1 MSDTVPPSRLS
12 SGQRAGAVL
21 AVFGVLLFVTSLLLG
36 AALAPDVGSA
46 EDGEA
51 RQTLVGSQGGG
62 PGLHDH
68 GSVYLLDG
76 RETAWRTGD
85 TDSYFDVTM
94 LDNGS
99 VMAGFMDDGYEDC
112 GPYESP
118 CTHTG
123 FRIVDPNADS
133 AAAPEIEYEYSF
145 PVRSRA
151 NSEVHDVELLDSGEF
166 LVSDMEN
173 ERIFTVKNGEITWQW
188 NASSRYE
195 APDDPT
201 RTDWLHI
208 NDVDVIG
215 EDRYLVSVRNAHQ
228 LVIVERGEGVVEV
241 INGDEAVTEGDPTLL
256 RQQHNPQ
263 WLGNG
268 TVLVADSH
276 NDRIVELRRGESG
289 EWTVGWTLDRAEG
302 VEFRWPRDADRL
314 PNGNTLVTDTL
325 NHRVM
330 EITPTGEV
338 VWEYYA
344 TWGPYDAERMG
355 TGPESSGPTI
365 RDMNAS
371 GTYPITGSANL
382 TAGGNDSVGF
392 DGRIRATFAGTALE
406 GPMNEFATRWAH
418 VTPWLRP
425 VWMSGW
431 DFVWTISA
439 VLVGVVW
446 VSGELIAGRRT
457 IAAGVRR
464 LLADVRRRL
473 DR

>member
-1 MSDTVPPSRLS
+1 MRALIPSGDGSR
-12 SGQRAGAVL
+12 SGRRTGAALV
-21 AVFGVLLFVTSLLLG
+21 AFGVFLLVTSLLLG
-36 AALAPDVGSA
+36 AALAPEVGSA
-46 EDGEA
+46 EDGET

-76 RETAWRTGD
+76 RETAWRAGD

-123 FRIVDPNADS
+123 FRIIDPNADS
-133 AAAPEIEYEYSF
+133 AAAPEIEHEYSF

-166 LVSDMEN
+166 LVSDMEH

-188 NASSRYE
+188 NASSRYD

-241 INGDEAVTEGDPTLL
+241 INGDEATTEGDPTLL

-263 WLGNG
+263 WLGDGN
-268 TVLVADSH
+268 VLVADSH
-276 NDRIVELRRGESG
+276 NDRIVELERAEDGDWEVAW
-289 EWTVGWTLDRAEG
+289 EIYAAEG
-302 VEFRWPRDADRL
+302 VNFNWPRDADRL
-314 PNGNTLVTDTL
+314 PNGNTLITDSL
-325 NHRVM
+325 NQRVV
-330 EITPTGEV
+330 EVDRNGSTVWSYGTPQV
-338 VWEYYA
+338 
-344 TWGPYDAERMG
+344 PYEAERLPAG
-355 TGPESSGPTI
+355 ETVGGVSYADGSDEPTSIGDGQSVPVLSFLLVLFQTGLQTPFWFTEVHVAVTI
-365 RDMNAS
+365 VSLLSVLGGGGLVVRD
-371 GTYPITGSANL
+371 
-382 TAGGNDSVGF
+382 
-392 DGRIRATFAGTALE
+392 
-406 GPMNEFATRWAH
+406 
-418 VTPWLRP
+418 
-425 VWMSGW
+425 
-431 DFVWTISA
+431 
-439 VLVGVVW
+439 
-446 VSGELIAGRRT
+446 
-457 IAAGVRR
+457 R
-464 LLADVRRRL
+464 LRRR
-473 DR
+473 